1 VNTNQSLE
9 VLIFISITISLKD
22 SQEIIWMLILKEDVF
37 TKILLGA
44 TI

>member
-1 VNTNQSLE
+1 VNTDQSLR

-22 SQEIIWMLILKEDVF
+22 SQGIIWMLILKEDVF

-44 TI
+44 TM